1 MFWSEVTDTG
11 MGPAGKPGRL
21 ATAAR
26 SNKSAP
32 IDSGS
37 LYKIAHVD
45 LSIDLRFIVQND
57 T

>member
-1 MFWSEVTDTG
+1 VRPLFQVRPRIRPPE
-11 MGPAGKPGRL
+11 R
-21 ATAAR
+21 
-26 SNKSAP
+26 KSAP

-37 LYKIAHVD
+37 LYKIAHIY